1 LSSSDDLGNV
11 LRGEQA
17 ALCGGSWVRR
27 RGVHCRL
34 QTVADEVEG
43 RLEMDGGAVAEDTV
57 DIIYSWPSG
66 RRRKFADVDGDMVG
80 RACTRAGEA
89 RGAAEPDST

>member
-1 LSSSDDLGNV
+1 
-11 LRGEQA
+11 
-17 ALCGGSWVRR
+17 
-27 RGVHCRL
+27 
-34 QTVADEVEG
+34 
-43 RLEMDGGAVAEDTV
+43 MDGGAVAEDTV

>member
-1 LSSSDDLGNV
+1 MILASAEMSCGVSKL
-11 LRGEQA
+11 LCA
-17 ALCGGSWVRR
+17 AGAGCGGEE
-27 RGVHCRL
+27 CRL